1 VIECVPAVENDVASV
16 AFPELSVP
24 VPSEV
29 APSMKVTVPVAVVGE
44 TDAVSV
50 TLVPVATDVA
60 EDVSVVVVAVS
71 VVVTVML
78 TALEVLVA
86 NVVDPP

>member
-1 VIECVPAVENDVASV
+1 MPAVENEVARV

-29 APSMKVTVPVAVVGE
+29 VPSRNVTEPVAVEGDTV
-44 TDAVSV
+44 AVSV
-50 TLVPVATDVA
+50 TLVPAVVDVE
-60 EDVSVVVVAVS
+60 EDVSAVVVAVN
-71 VVVTVML
+71 VEVTMML

-86 NVVDPP
+86 